1 MYLYILDGLKGSKL
15 KANFIFWVNSPFNV
29 FSNMKAK
36 LHMEI
41 WQNHEYLLKQYWHT
55 NRLTFMCG
63 LLESLSSGLGSPAL
77 CFLQQLK
84 RSSTTMPRSAGHSS
98 RNFCPTAFRYQIISS
113 RMPPF
118 CMFASRNAWTSF
130 RSEEPW
136 RPARKIKEM
145 QKETKRWLIIKPQF
159 LYLTP
164 QRRCSQR
171 SWIHGSA
178 GNQVCC
184 HTVSPCYSDSPHLHH
199 LQTFSVW
206 KSSSSQW
213 DIKEEFLR
221 TCLKSNIQVC
231 AARFQSNVFSLL
243 GFTQHDKTRNRKRQN
258 VF

>member
-15 KANFIFWVNSPFNV
+15 KANFHFWVNYPFNV
-29 FSNMKAK
+29 FSN
-36 LHMEI
+36 I
-41 WQNHEYLLKQYWHT
+41 CQNHEYLSKQYCINLT

-136 RPARKIKEM
+136 RPARRIKEM
-145 QKETKRWLIIKPQF
+145 QKEIKRWLIRKPQF

-164 QRRCSQR
+164 
-171 SWIHGSA
+171 
-178 GNQVCC
+178 
-184 HTVSPCYSDSPHLHH
+184 
-199 LQTFSVW
+199 
-206 KSSSSQW
+206 
-213 DIKEEFLR
+213 
-221 TCLKSNIQVC
+221 
-231 AARFQSNVFSLL
+231 
-243 GFTQHDKTRNRKRQN
+243 
-258 VF
+258 